1 MARYA
6 RRRPARLA
14 EKLLQIRNALELS
27 QDGMLKRLGLEDR
40 GFRSSVSSYELG
52 NSEPEL
58 ITLLTYARLVEV
70 SVDVLIDDELN
81 LPRAVRAAAKTVAN
95 RRSVAK
101 RQTSAGTSSRRR

>member
-6 RRRPARLA
+6 RRRPARLG

-58 ITLLTYARLVEV
+58 ITLLTYARLVGV
-70 SVDVLIDDELN
+70 SVDVLIDDDLT
-81 LPRAVRAAAKTVAN
+81 LPKAVRATA
-95 RRSVAK
+95 RSVAARK
-101 RQTSAGTSSRRR
+101 ARSRK